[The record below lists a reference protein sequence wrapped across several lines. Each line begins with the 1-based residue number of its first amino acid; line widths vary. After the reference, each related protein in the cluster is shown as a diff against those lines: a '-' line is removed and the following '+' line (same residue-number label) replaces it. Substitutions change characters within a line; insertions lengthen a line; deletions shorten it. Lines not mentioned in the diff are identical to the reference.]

1 MILFCFKPIYAPY
14 SAINKAGKPVLLLK
28 KLKRKTAYPKRY
40 AVYGCRDCYIWQWFV
55 F

>member
-1 MILFCFKPIYAPY
+1 MSPCPDLNLIHYI
-14 SAINKAGKPVLLLK
+14 
-28 KLKRKTAYPKRY
+28 KRKTAYPKGY